1 LVRALPVVEAARQS
15 PSCLSLVGLCICWRV
30 GGTRD
35 IPVEALLPEGRKRF
49 ELGSSGWSRIFGI
62 DAVGGAP
69 HCDFADQGAA
79 RVTSG
84 CSPDWRAV
92 TLAGVIVDLVGEVG
106 DQLGSLCQVGAPDG
120 MVMERWWN
128 AGKPGQRSWVDRRER
143 WEAPVE
149 YGGHVTGNVEVAS
162 GGGRL

>member
-1 LVRALPVVEAARQS
+1 VGRAIS
-15 PSCLSLVGLCICWRV
+15 
-30 GGTRD
+30 
-35 IPVEALLPEGRKRF
+35 VEALLPEGRKRF

-69 HCDFADQGAA
+69 YGDFADQGAA

-106 DQLGSLCQVGAPDG
+106 DQAGSLGQVGAPDG
-120 MVMERWWN
+120 MVMERCWN
-128 AGKPGQRSWVDRRER
+128 AGKPGQRSWVGRRKA

-149 YGGHVTGNVEVAS
+149 NGGHVTGNVEVAS

>member
-1 LVRALPVVEAARQS
+1 VGRAIS
-15 PSCLSLVGLCICWRV
+15 
-30 GGTRD
+30 
-35 IPVEALLPEGRKRF
+35 VEALLPEGRKRF

-92 TLAGVIVDLVGEVG
+92 TLAGVT
-106 DQLGSLCQVGAPDG
+106 PD
-120 MVMERWWN
+120 
-128 AGKPGQRSWVDRRER
+128 PIREI
-143 WEAPVE
+143 
-149 YGGHVTGNVEVAS
+149 GN
-162 GGGRL
+162 